1 MKLTYRGTHYEH
13 SPLNPEVIAGETGG
27 KYRGK
32 TWTQNYLRHIPQ
44 TQPVAELKY
53 RGVAYSIGDPL
64 DVELMMLSKQRSKDA
79 SVVESGS
86 VKKCANEIAKAHLT
100 NIRRNLEHRLQV
112 AKENGDQNL
121 IRLLEDE
128 AKQIA

>member
-1 MKLTYRGTHYEH
+1 MKLTYRGTHYEQN
-13 SPLNPEVIAGETGG
+13 PLNPEVTAGETGG
-27 KYRGK
+27 KYRGQ
-32 TWTQNYLRHIPQ
+32 TWTRHYPRHIPQ
-44 TQPVAELKY
+44 TQPIAELKY

-64 DVELMMLSKQRSKDA
+64 DVELMVLSKQRSKDA

-86 VKKCANEIAKAHLT
+86 VKKCANEITKAHLT

-112 AKENGDQNL
+112 AREQGDQNL

>member
-13 SPLNPEVIAGETGG
+13 NPLNPEVTAGETRG

-32 TWTQNYLRHIPQ
+32 AWTRHYPRHIPQ
-44 TQPVAELKY
+44 TQPIAELKY
-53 RGVAYSIGDPL
+53 RGVNYTIGDPL
-64 DVELMMLSKQRSKDA
+64 DVELMMLSKQRCKEA
-79 SVVESGS
+79 SVVETGS

-100 NIRRNLEHRLQV
+100 SIRRNLEHRLQV
-112 AKENGDQNL
+112 AREQGDENL